1 MKIAFTSQGTHWDA
15 PMDPRFGRTAYIAL
29 FDEGK
34 NEIKFV
40 NNQELQEG
48 SHGAGTATA
57 QKIFELQPDILITGN
72 GPGDKAAIALQ
83 QTQIKIFV
91 HANDMSLREAYR
103 NYQEGKLT
111 AL

>member
-1 MKIAFTSQGTHWDA
+1 MKIAFTSQGIHWDA
-15 PMDPRFGRTAYIAL
+15 PMDPRFGRTAFIAM
-29 FDEGK
+29 FDEEK
-34 NEIKFV
+34 NDIQFID
-40 NNQELQEG
+40 NSAQQEEA
-48 SHGAGTATA
+48 HGAGTATA
-57 QKIFELQPDILITGN
+57 QKLFELQPDILITGN

-83 QTQIKIFV
+83 QTQIIIFV